1 MSDATLPVT
10 ASGPRLTV
18 TASERE
24 RTLSERVRFA
34 YSETR
39 LAILLVG
46 PVVVVVW
53 LFLRDQVEQQRIAN
67 WCIALAA
74 AYGARLLLGVLHA
87 RRQPAE
93 DAQAERK
100 WTAMFH
106 ATIALSGF
114 AWSLLV
120 WHVLEEAQPVLRL
133 SGVAVLIAV
142 AAAALRGLSTLPLA
156 YALFAGAMLAP
167 VAIPSI
173 ATGEIAGVM
182 LGVTLILFLAAM
194 TAMVHS
200 ASLEFIRRAVLQADL
215 ADLLVRHARAK
226 AEAEAAN
233 RAKSEF
239 LANMSHEIRTPMNAI
254 LGMTHLAQ
262 QARPDP
268 VLGEHLSRI
277 AVAANSL
284 LRIINDIL
292 DLSKIEAGKLVIEP
306 VEFELDA
313 LLRDVLSITG
323 VSAQQRGVEFRHSVA
338 PEVPRAVAAD
348 AVRIGQVLS
357 NLCANAVKFTDRGR
371 VTLSV
376 GMAGE
381 DADHVTLAFTVE
393 DTGIGMSAAQQRE
406 LFQPFAQVDTS
417 STRRRAGTGLGLSIS
432 IRLVEAMGGTIGVQS
447 EPGRGSTFR
456 FTVVCGRV
464 RASLDEAGAGRNLDE
479 AGAGRNL
486 ADADTHLA
494 GARILVV
501 EDDEVNQL
509 VAIGMLEPTGAF
521 ASIASNGR
529 EALRLI
535 QPGKFDAV
543 LMDVQMPDMDGIE
556 TTRTLRRD
564 PHLQDLPIIALTA
577 SAMAGDRERLLEAGM
592 NDFIAKPIRVAAL
605 YSTLAR
611 WLNRTPAR
619 YRDR

>member
-1 MSDATLPVT
+1 MSDATPPAT
-10 ASGPRLTV
+10 AYGPRLKV
-18 TASERE
+18 TAAERS

-34 YSETR
+34 YDETR
-39 LAILLVG
+39 LAVLLVG
-46 PVVVVVW
+46 PVAVVVW

-74 AYGARLLLGVLHA
+74 AYGARMLLGFLHA
-87 RRQPAE
+87 RRGPAG
-93 DAQAERK
+93 DARTERN

-106 ATIALSGF
+106 ATVALSGF

-133 SGVAVLIAV
+133 SGVAILIGV
-142 AAAALRGLSTLPLA
+142 AAAGLRGLSTLPLA

-173 ATGEIAGVM
+173 ATGELAGVM
-182 LGVTLILFLAAM
+182 LGATLILFLAAM

-215 ADLLVRHARAK
+215 ADLLVRHTKAK

-268 VLGEHLSRI
+268 VLGQYLSRI

-292 DLSKIEAGKLVIEP
+292 DLSKIEAGKLAIEP
-306 VEFELDA
+306 VTFELEA

-323 VSAQQRGVEFRHSVA
+323 VRAHEKGIAFRHSVA
-338 PEVPRAVAAD
+338 PEVPRAVEGD

-376 GMAGE
+376 GVAAE
-381 DADHVTLAFTVE
+381 DADRVTLAFTVE
-393 DTGIGMSAAQQRE
+393 DTGIGMTPAQQAE
-406 LFQPFAQVDTS
+406 LFQPFTQVDTS

-464 RASLDEAGAGRNLDE
+464 REAAAATGAERKPDG
-479 AGAGRNL
+479 G
-486 ADADTHLA
+486 DTNLA

-501 EDDEVNQL
+501 EDDDTNQL
-509 VAIGMLEPTGAF
+509 VVLGMLAPTGAV

-529 EALRLI
+529 EALGMI

-543 LMDVQMPDMDGIE
+543 LMDMQMPDMDGIE
-556 TTRTLRRD
+556 TTRILRRD
-564 PHLQDLPIIALTA
+564 PQLQDLPIIALTA

-592 NDFIAKPIRVAAL
+592 NDFLAKPIRVAAL
-605 YSTLAR
+605 YSTLTR
-611 WLNRTPAR
+611 WLNRPSAPS
-619 YRDR
+619 